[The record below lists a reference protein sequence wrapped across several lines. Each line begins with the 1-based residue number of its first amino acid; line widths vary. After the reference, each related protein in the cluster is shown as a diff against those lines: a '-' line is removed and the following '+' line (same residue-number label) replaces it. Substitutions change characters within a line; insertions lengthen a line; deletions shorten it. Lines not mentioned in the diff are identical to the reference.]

1 MPDFSMQNNYESAFL
16 DNKHV
21 SITIQNLGDAKKK
34 KKKKNSSSR
43 IEPVQRIVCI
53 ELNTS

>member
-34 KKKKNSSSR
+34 KKKKILPLESNQSKGLFLLS
-43 IEPVQRIVCI
+43 
-53 ELNTS
+53 